1 MDYSISARKIIV
13 RAEMVLPCLALACV
27 ALVISDGSQLVAA
40 AENDP
45 PPVKLLFAGSS
56 STYWNDMPR
65 EVARVVDGRLADA
78 PRTRVVADIVG
89 RSGSDI
95 RVYLEPGFARYEY
108 GVARGQSF
116 LEKVAAE
123 KPPLVVL
130 QVVCRFIMGDED
142 PKKDGSGH
150 TAAVSTYCDAIRA
163 AGGEPIFYEMGWGN
177 SDREGEGRRRILA
190 LAQREQVTR
199 FAPCSTA
206 WARVAR
212 ERPDLQLQHPKDI
225 AHPGDLGH
233 FLNLACFH
241 AALCRTSPI
250 GRLPRQFPVWPHG
263 LSEAETEDAKATE
276 AEKLASFRPDEYQS
290 RMPKWMHKLMAHA
303 SQCTLDEPTAT
314 YLETVAWE
322 VWQDVDRRL
331 RKGGL

>member
-1 MDYSISARKIIV
+1 M
-13 RAEMVLPCLALACV
+13 RAFPDSSVIRRAALVLPCLALACA
-27 ALVISDGSQLVAA
+27 ALAIPAGSRPIAA
-40 AENDP
+40 AEADP

-65 EVARVVDGRLADA
+65 EVARVLDGHLADA
-78 PRTRVVADIVG
+78 PRARVVPDIVG

-95 RVYLEPGFARYEY
+95 RVYLEPGFERYEY

-116 LEKVAAE
+116 LQKIAAE

-130 QVVCRFIMGDED
+130 QVVSRFIMGDDD
-142 PKKDGSGH
+142 PKKDGSAH
-150 TAAVSTYCDAIRA
+150 TDAVTTYCDAIRA
-163 AGGEPIFYEMGWGN
+163 AGGEPVFYEMGWGN
-177 SDREGEGRRRILA
+177 SDREAEGRRRILD
-190 LAQREQVTR
+190 LAQRKQVTR
-199 FAPCSTA
+199 FAPCSTS

-212 ERPDLQLQHPKDI
+212 ERPDLKLQHPKDFS
-225 AHPGDLGH
+225 HPGDLGH

-241 AALCRTSPI
+241 AALARTSPI
-250 GRLPRQFPVWPHG
+250 GKLPRQFPVWPHDLG
-263 LSEAETEDAKATE
+263 KAETDEAKAAE
-276 AEKLASFRPDEYQS
+276 AAKMASFRPDQYQS
-290 RMPKWMHKLMAHA
+290 RMPKWMHKLMAYA

-331 RKGGL
+331 REGGQ